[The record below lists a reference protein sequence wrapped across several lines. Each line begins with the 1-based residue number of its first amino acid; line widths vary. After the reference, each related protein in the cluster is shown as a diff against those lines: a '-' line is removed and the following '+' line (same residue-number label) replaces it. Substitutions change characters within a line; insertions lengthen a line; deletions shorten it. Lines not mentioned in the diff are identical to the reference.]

1 MAEKATSKAGANG
14 SYSAVE
20 SFGFAAAEVRLYNA
34 GTVPARVSWDGS
46 TAAVRLLAGERR
58 GPYVYEGGDKPTG
71 FYVYGEGG
79 TPTVHVEAASARRSM
94 DGGAEMTVAVAAASI
109 TYGTSNVNDALVA
122 LEAGGSLLRRS
133 FTVGHADLTDADGSE
148 TVADAEGALPAGAV
162 LMGYRKRVATA
173 FSGGGA
179 AVVTVDVGF
188 DGAGNSD
195 VLDDGQT
202 VFTGVAAETYGAGA
216 NALPTVRRSIGGLI
230 PQATF
235 DADVDVADLTA
246 GGVTF
251 DIYYMVPASDA

>member
-1 MAEKATSKAGANG
+1 MAEIATSKAGANG

-20 SFGFAAAEVRLYNA
+20 SFGFAASEIRLYNA

-58 GPYVYEGGDKPTG
+58 GPFTYDGGDKPTG

-79 TPTVHVEAASARRSM
+79 TPTVHVEAASARRSL
-94 DGGAEMTVAVAAASI
+94 DGGSEPTLTVSAATI
-109 TYGTSNVNDALVA
+109 TYGSSDVNTTLNSLV
-122 LEAGGSLLRRS
+122 AGGSLLRRS

-148 TVADAEGALPAGAV
+148 TEVDAAGALPANAV

-179 AVVTVDVGF
+179 GSVTVDVGF
-188 DGAGNSD
+188 DGVGNSD

-216 NALPTVRRSIGGLI
+216 NAAPTVRRSIGGLI
-230 PQATF
+230 PQAIF
-235 DADVDVADLTA
+235 NADVNTADLTA
-246 GGVTF
+246 GSVTF